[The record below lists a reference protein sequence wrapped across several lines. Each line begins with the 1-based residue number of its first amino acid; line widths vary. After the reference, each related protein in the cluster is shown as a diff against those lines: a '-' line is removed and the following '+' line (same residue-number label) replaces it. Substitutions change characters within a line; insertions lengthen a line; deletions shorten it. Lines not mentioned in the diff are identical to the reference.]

1 MEKAF
6 KTKVDKISD
15 LTAYVGKVIGITD
28 WIQIEQ
34 KNIDTFAEATLDRQW
49 IYTDEVAAEEHSPYG
64 TVVAQGF
71 LILALMPKFAFEVL
85 HIGDAEMGLNYGL
98 DHVRFPQAV
107 AVNSYIRGKVE
118 LTGYEIVDGGARI
131 KAHVTTEIKDEEKP
145 ACVAEF
151 IIQIYN

>member
-6 KTKVDKISD
+6 KTKVDKVSD
-15 LTAYVGKVIGITD
+15 LTSYVGKIVGISE

-34 KNIDTFAEATLDRQW
+34 KNINSFADGTLDQQW
-49 IYTDEVAAEEHSPYG
+49 IYTDPVAAADHSPYG

-71 LILALMPKFAFEVL
+71 LILSLIPKFTYDVL
-85 HIGDAEMGLNYGL
+85 HIQDVEMGLNYGL

-107 AVNSYIRGKVE
+107 PVDSYIRGKVE

-131 KAHVTTEIKDEEKP
+131 KVHVTTEIKDEEKP

-151 IIQIYN
+151 IVQLYN